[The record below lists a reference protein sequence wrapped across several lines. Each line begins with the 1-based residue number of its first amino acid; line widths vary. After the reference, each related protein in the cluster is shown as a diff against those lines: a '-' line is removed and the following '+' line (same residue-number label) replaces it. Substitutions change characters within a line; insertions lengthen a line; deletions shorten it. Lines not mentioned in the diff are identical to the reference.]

1 MMFLNTLDNS
11 AIIIIMIFDDEN
23 LQKYILN
30 YYSQKY
36 QLKFLK
42 GLKDYKQTTQP
53 KSIRYI
59 IQNQI
64 YVLSNKFIILEVCKL
79 NINIL
84 MIQIMI

>member
-36 QLKFLK
+36 
-42 GLKDYKQTTQP
+42 
-53 KSIRYI
+53 
-59 IQNQI
+59 
-64 YVLSNKFIILEVCKL
+64 
-79 NINIL
+79 
-84 MIQIMI
+84 